1 MRRSGVTIDAY
12 HTHEHW
18 GLWLVEHT
26 LSMPEQQTN
35 SINVPGRDGLL
46 DLSTALDGVT
56 HYNNRTLTLTLG
68 TFRALSQRNWGD
80 LLADFAGYV
89 HGQRR
94 RIVLDDDP
102 ARYLLGR
109 GSVASFEWDAQGKQQ
124 FAVAFDCD
132 PWRYK
137 SSETTVTAALTA
149 EDTAIVLS
157 CDRRPVVPVI
167 AATAETVLTWEGGS
181 YTVGAGA
188 RQIPDIRLTQGT
200 HTLKART
207 VSGTGSVTITYREG
221 SL

>member
-1 MRRSGVTIDAY
+1 MRRNGVTIDGY

-26 LSMPEQQTN
+26 LSLPELQTN
-35 SINVPGRDGLL
+35 TVNVPGRDGLL

-68 TFRALSQRNWGD
+68 TFRALSQQSWGN

-94 RIVLDDDP
+94 KLVLDEDP
-102 ARYLLGR
+102 GRYLLGR
-109 GSVASFEWDAQGKQQ
+109 GTVSSFEWDALGKQQ
-124 FAVAFDCD
+124 FVVAFDCD

-137 SSETTVTAALTA
+137 SAETTVSASLTA
-149 EDTAIVLS
+149 TDTAISLS

-167 AATAETVLTWEGGS
+167 ATTAETVLTWGTSS
-181 YTVGAGA
+181 YTVAAGS
-188 RQIPDIRLTQGT
+188 RQIPAIRLTQGT

-207 VSGTGSVTITYREG
+207 TSGTGSITITYQEG